1 MPPRGPLSLSETEGK
16 RLLALLTENRQR
28 DLTDRRWDSVF
39 LHLTLALANHTK
51 NLQAQ
56 PQDNNSDASFVVIVI
71 KDDEAD
77 GIMDM
82 LERGDSIYNLT
93 QACLLK
99 MRVG

>member
-1 MPPRGPLSLSETEGK
+1 MPKVHCVQSS
-16 RLLALLTENRQR
+16 RL
-28 DLTDRRWDSVF
+28 DSIDSWRTANQTTMLRV
-39 LHLTLALANHTK
+39 HLTLALANHTK
-51 NLQAQ
+51 KLQAQ
-56 PQDNNSDASFVVIVI
+56 PQDNNSDASSVVIVI